1 MNTVFPE
8 LISERNFVQ
17 KSTPDLEYTFKNTA
31 RDLSQ
36 TILLNDYNMTIRSGD
51 HDTVVP
57 YANITNVRLCKVSG
71 DIFRMIIS
79 FDGKALLITNQFIA
93 DNGGTENRSRLYA
106 TFVRVLH
113 FHLKD
118 KSTALYKSGCSRE
131 KLWRSAIA
139 AAAGSFILCFVSD
152 FLGFRIINPYIDAA
166 ILSVAFISMLMVLQ
180 LGSLP
185 KDYSATNIPLEL
197 LPAA

>member
-1 MNTVFPE
+1 M
-8 LISERNFVQ
+8 
-17 KSTPDLEYTFKNTA
+17 EYTFKNTA
-31 RDLSQ
+31 RDLAQ
-36 TILLNDYNMTIRSGD
+36 TVLLNDYNLTIRSGD

-79 FDGKALLITNQFIA
+79 FSGKSLVITNQFVA
-93 DNGGTENRSRLYA
+93 DNGGTENRSRQYA

-131 KLWRSAIA
+131 KLWRSGIA
-139 AAAGSFILCFVSD
+139 AATGSFILCFVSD
-152 FLGFRIINPYIDAA
+152 FLGFNIINPYIDAA
-166 ILSVAFISMLMVLQ
+166 ILSAIFIALLMVMQ
-180 LGSLP
+180 IGSLP

-197 LPAA
+197 LPSGN

>member
-1 MNTVFPE
+1 M
-8 LISERNFVQ
+8 
-17 KSTPDLEYTFKNTA
+17 EYTFKNTA
-31 RDLSQ
+31 KDPAQ
-36 TILLNDYNMTIRSGD
+36 TVLLNDYNMTIHSGD
-51 HDTVVP
+51 HNTVVP

-79 FDGKALLITNQFIA
+79 FDGKVLIITNQFVS
-93 DNGGTENRSRLYA
+93 DNGGTENRSRPYG

-118 KSTALYKSGCSRE
+118 KSTALYKTGCSRE
-131 KLWRSAIA
+131 KLWRSGIA
-139 AAAGSFILCFVSD
+139 AATGSFILCFVSD
-152 FLGFRIINPYIDAA
+152 FLGFNIINPYLDAA
-166 ILSVAFISMLMVLQ
+166 ILSAIFISLLMIMQ

>member
-1 MNTVFPE
+1 MIPKCKFALRKIPV
-8 LISERNFVQ
+8 
-17 KSTPDLEYTFKNTA
+17 LEYTFKNTS
-31 RDLSQ
+31 RDEAQ
-36 TILLNDYNMTIRSGD
+36 TIVLNDYNLTVRSGSEE
-51 HDTVVP
+51 TVLP
-57 YANITNVRLCKVSG
+57 YAHITSVRLCKVSQ

-79 FDGKALLITNQFIA
+79 FNDKTLIVTNQFVA

-118 KSTALYKSGCSRE
+118 KSKALYKSGCSRE
-131 KLWRSAIA
+131 KLWRSSIA
-139 AAAGSFILCFVSD
+139 AATGSFVLCFVAD
-152 FLGFRIINPYIDAA
+152 FLGFSLINPYIDAA
-166 ILSVAFISMLMVLQ
+166 ILSAMFISLLLFMQ
-180 LGSLP
+180 IGSLP

>member
-1 MNTVFPE
+1 MQLAREFIP
-8 LISERNFVQ
+8 
-17 KSTPDLEYTFKNTA
+17 LEYSFKNTA
-31 RDLSQ
+31 RDLVH
-36 TILLNDYNMTIRSGD
+36 TVLLNDYNMTVRSGD
-51 HDTVVP
+51 DETVIP

-79 FDGKALLITNQFIA
+79 YTDKTLIVTNQFVA
-93 DNGGTENRSRLYA
+93 DNGAVENRSRLYA

-118 KSTALYKSGCSRE
+118 KSTAFYKSGCSRE
-131 KLWRSAIA
+131 KLWRSAIVA
-139 AAAGSFILCFVSD
+139 AALSFILCFVAD
-152 FLGFRIINPYIDAA
+152 FLGFNIINPYADAV
-166 ILSVAFISMLMVLQ
+166 ILSTFFISFLLMMQV
-180 LGSLP
+180 GRLP

>member
-1 MNTVFPE
+1 MSQENQPR
-8 LISERNFVQ
+8 I
-17 KSTPDLEYTFKNTA
+17 LEYTFKNTA
-31 RDLSQ
+31 RDVAQ
-36 TILLNDYNMTIRSGD
+36 TVLLNDYNMTIRWSD
-51 HDTVVP
+51 QEIVVP

-71 DIFRMIIS
+71 DVFRMIVS
-79 FDGKALLITNQFIA
+79 YDGKTLLITNQFVA

-118 KSTALYKSGCSRE
+118 KSTALYKTGCSRE
-131 KLWRSAIA
+131 KLWRSGIA

-152 FLGFRIINPYIDAA
+152 FLGFSIINPYIDAA
-166 ILSVAFISMLMVLQ
+166 ILSATFITLLVMMQ
-180 LGSLP
+180 IGSLP